1 MSEFLT
7 NILIGLIVYLGY
19 LFVWFV
25 VNLLAYFV
33 SLALKK
39 RGIIDGLASISV
51 IVVYVLD
58 FIIGLLLLWW
68 AISTLLSGQFLLFL
82 FLILFGIGLISAF
95 FNYLQLPFVFIFGYF
110 SDKIGQIDF
119 EENVTTAEILDE
131 QDRVVDVTEGDTTIA
146 IRLAKYFL
154 AVYGLNL
161 IWLLISPVEHEG
173 LLPLDYITIPFTQ
186 IIGGTIIVGLPYSI
200 YHRVRHKSF
209 FPKDKRYFLIQV
221 WKLSIYIFGAFAAL
235 VFILALIMGTL

>member
-1 MSEFLT
+1 MSE
-7 NILIGLIVYLGY
+7 ILILIIVYLAY

-25 VNLLAYFV
+25 INLLAYFI
-33 SLALKK
+33 SLTLKK
-39 RGIIDGLASISV
+39 RAIIEGLASTSV
-51 IVVYVLD
+51 IVVYILD

-68 AISTLLSGQFLLFL
+68 AISTLLAGQFLLFL
-82 FLILFGIGLISAF
+82 FLIIFGIGLISAF
-95 FNYLQLPFVFIFGYF
+95 FGYLQLPFVFVSGYF
-110 SDKIGQIDF
+110 SEKIGQLDF
-119 EENVTTAEILDE
+119 KEDVATAEILDE
-131 QDRVVDVTEGDTTIA
+131 QDRVVDIIEGDTIIS

-154 AVYGLNL
+154 AFYGLNL
-161 IWLLISPVEHEG
+161 IALIIFPAEREG
-173 LLPLDYITIPFTQ
+173 LLLLDYITKPFTQ

-235 VFILALIMGTL
+235 VFILALITGTL